1 MRAIRNARPSQS
13 SARITNRSR
22 DLGAAPK
29 DLARLTAPPAPR
41 RRPAPPCAERPVVA
55 NRSSNPRTTAAAAR
69 PTGKDM
75 SQDTPCP
82 EASGADL
89 PTARPAAYTQ
99 LRRAFERQ
107 LIRSNDF
114 ARVGDVG
121 SALDAR
127 RAADAVCDELSAD

>member
-1 MRAIRNARPSQS
+1 MGS
-13 SARITNRSR
+13 
-22 DLGAAPK
+22 
-29 DLARLTAPPAPR
+29 
-41 RRPAPPCAERPVVA
+41 
-55 NRSSNPRTTAAAAR
+55 RSSNPTGTAAAAR
-69 PTGKDM
+69 LTGKDM

-89 PTARPAAYTQ
+89 HIAPPAAYTQ

-107 LIRSNDF
+107 LIWANDF
-114 ARVGDVG
+114 ARVGDIG